1 MERSPR
7 RDLDGRTL
15 VSDQMPAVEIDVRAE
30 FAHVGR
36 LQFNLYG
43 AAQVESFVYMAE
55 HDRRGG
61 RLLVI
66 QFEGYLDDNTHTYDY
81 SFAETIALG
90 NRPFHTDRAVV
101 DLVPAPPADS
111 DIGRVLRLVEAQGY
125 ALPARAIVQRFVYLP
140 DRAKRNELLIFYAE
154 PFGDGAPDTTAWHT
168 ATQRAMTSFT
178 VRFPSSHS
186 P

>member
-1 MERSPR
+1 MDRSPH

-15 VSDQMPAVEIDVRAE
+15 VSDRMPAVEIDVGAD
-30 FAHVGR
+30 FAYVGR
-36 LQFNLYG
+36 LQFILYG
-43 AAQVESFVYMAE
+43 AAQVESFVYIAE
-55 HDRRGG
+55 DERRDG

-66 QFEGYLDDNTHTYDY
+66 QFEGFLDDNTHTYDY

-90 NRPFHTDRAVV
+90 NRPFHTDQAVV
-101 DLVPAPPADS
+101 DLVPAPLSDS

-125 ALPARAIVQRFVYLP
+125 PVPARAIVQRFVYLP
-140 DRAKRNELLIFYAE
+140 DRAKRNELLILYAE
-154 PFGDGAPDTTAWHT
+154 PFGDGAPDTVAWHT

-178 VRFPSSHS
+178 VRFPSSRS